1 MREGRQK
8 VENLVSIVLPVYNG
22 ERYLASAI
30 ESVLNQTYQNIEL
43 ILVNDCSTDSTEEII
58 QSYAS
63 KDPRIVYLKNE
74 VNLKLPASLNRGFSA
89 AKGQYL
95 TWTSDDNLYMPT
107 ALARMTEFLEQHP
120 KTALVY
126 CDMDEINDSGTVTRR
141 ITVGEPDRLLYVN
154 TVGACFMYRKQ
165 AAEVVG
171 EYDPNC
177 FLVEDYEYWLR
188 FYLAFQISPLHE
200 CLYQYR
206 FHSGALTSTRQTE
219 IQTAVKKL
227 RLNYLPVF
235 EKNHLPNR
243 LLFPYFDYLFEKNII
258 TENGRQKKLQFAA
271 RHPSYF
277 LTLIRKKLK
286 KGFH

>member
-1 MREGRQK
+1 MQPY
-8 VENLVSIVLPVYNG
+8 VSIVLPVYNG
-22 ERYLASAI
+22 ERYLAQAI
-30 ESVLNQTYQNIEL
+30 ESVLNQTFTDFEL

-58 QSYAS
+58 ERYAS

-74 VNLKLPASLNRGFSA
+74 VNLKLPASLNRGFSV

-107 ALARMTEFLEQHP
+107 AIEHMAEFLDRNP

-126 CDMDEINDSGTVTRR
+126 CDMELIDENGTVTGKLC
-141 ITVGEPDRLLYVN
+141 VGEPDRLLYGNAVL
-154 TVGACFMYRKQ
+154 ACFLYRKQ

-171 EYDPNC
+171 EYDPNW

-200 CLYQYR
+200 CFYQYR
-206 FHSGALTSTRQTE
+206 FHSGALTSTRQME
-219 IQTAVKKL
+219 IQAAVKKL
-227 RLNYLPVF
+227 HLSYLPVF
-235 EKNHLPNR
+235 EKNHLPNK
-243 LLFPYFDYLFEKNII
+243 LLFPYFEYLFEKNMI
-258 TENGRQKKLQFAA
+258 TEKGRQKKLQFAA

-277 LTLIRKKLK
+277 LVLLRKKMK
-286 KGFH
+286 RFSITRFI

>member
-1 MREGRQK
+1 MA
-8 VENLVSIVLPVYNG
+8 ENLVSIVLPVYNG

-30 ESVLNQTYQNIEL
+30 ESVLNQSYQNIEL

-58 QSYAS
+58 ESYAS

-74 VNLKLPASLNRGFSA
+74 VNLKLPASLNHGFSV

-107 ALARMTEFLEQHP
+107 AIEHMAEFLDRNP

-126 CDMDEINDSGTVTRR
+126 CDMDVIDENGTVTGQLC
-141 ITVGEPDRLLYVN
+141 VGEPDRLLYGN
-154 TVGACFMYRKQ
+154 TVLACFMYRNQ
-165 AAEVVG
+165 AAKAVG
-171 EYDPNC
+171 DYNPNW

-188 FYLAFQISPLHE
+188 FYLAFHISPLHE

-206 FHSGALTSTRQTE
+206 VHSGALTSTRKKE
-219 IQTAVKKL
+219 IQAAVKKL
-227 RLNYLPVF
+227 HLTYLPVF
-235 EKNHLPNR
+235 EKNRLPNK
-243 LLFPYFDYLFEKNII
+243 LLFPYFEYLFKENII
-258 TENGRQKKLQFAA
+258 TEKGRQVKLQFAA

-277 LTLIRKKLK
+277 LVLLRKKLK
-286 KGFH
+286 RVLH